1 MTMESMSTKDYW
13 RDVVDRIVRT
23 AFQFAGGTL
32 VLDVA
37 TPEGQFAIDWK
48 LYMLAVVFG
57 AAVSLTTSLATTGIG
72 PKGVVAVVKAKG
84 N

>member
-1 MTMESMSTKDYW
+1 MISTSTKDYW
-13 RDVVDRIVRT
+13 RNVADRAVRT
-23 AFQFAGGTL
+23 SFQFAGGTL

-48 LYMLAVVFG
+48 LYLMAVVFG

-72 PKGVVAVVKAKG
+72 PKGTVEVFKSEG

>member
-1 MTMESMSTKDYW
+1 MTMDSMSTKDYW
-13 RDVVDRIVRT
+13 RDVADRAVRT
-23 AFQFAGGTL
+23 SFQFAGGTL
-32 VLDVA
+32 VLDMA

-48 LYMLAVVFG
+48 LYLAAVVFG